1 MPSLVVPDSNFYIG
15 RARLG
20 RDPFSELHSFTDDW
34 EFATCGMVV
43 LEVCRG
49 RRDPNVLRRFQERFS
64 VMLYLATTSSTW
76 ERANALAWNL
86 DRRGISLTGSNIAD
100 EALDQFLELFRLDQ
114 NDYNEQLDFY
124 EVSFSGALRTLKLD
138 AKKKIWRREKR
149 SVPVVVD
156 EETGELPPK
165 IEEAIGLAEAFGAAK
180 LQRAEFRAR
189 LTPAIGTLPIFQQR
203 ILEMLRLD
211 FPIDSKDPN
220 VMTIAKALG
229 SCEKTIRNQRDQAFN
244 TLKDFLNGDKLP

>member
-86 DRRGISLTGSNIAD
+86 DRRGIVLPAQDLVIAACALNHDAAVLTAD
-100 EALDQFLELFRLDQ
+100 THFLDVPGLRVLNEL
-114 NDYNEQLDFY
+114 
-124 EVSFSGALRTLKLD
+124 T
-138 AKKKIWRREKR
+138 
-149 SVPVVVD
+149 
-156 EETGELPPK
+156 
-165 IEEAIGLAEAFGAAK
+165 
-180 LQRAEFRAR
+180 
-189 LTPAIGTLPIFQQR
+189 
-203 ILEMLRLD
+203 
-211 FPIDSKDPN
+211 
-220 VMTIAKALG
+220 
-229 SCEKTIRNQRDQAFN
+229 
-244 TLKDFLNGDKLP
+244 